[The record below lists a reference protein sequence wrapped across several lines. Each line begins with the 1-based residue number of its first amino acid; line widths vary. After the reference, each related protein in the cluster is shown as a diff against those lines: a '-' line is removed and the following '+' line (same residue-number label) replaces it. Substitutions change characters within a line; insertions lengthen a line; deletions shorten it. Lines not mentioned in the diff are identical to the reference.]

1 MVKLLDFGIAKL
13 IHPEPGQEGLTM
25 AGQRLGTSQA
35 MAPEQ
40 FRGGSI
46 GPSTDIYALGVLL
59 YQMLTGHYP
68 YQSEDRLEVE
78 RMHLEAPPPRPS
90 AEAPVPPAV
99 DAVVLR
105 CLEKEAERRFPDVA
119 SFRAALQE
127 AVFPSSG
134 ERVSTTGRSVRAF
147 ALHAEV
153 VLEEGAEDDAAYAA
167 VAEVLDALEQD
178 LRAAGFVLAVQTG
191 MALLGVRPLE
201 EPPRLEP
208 HALLVTA
215 RELHERAR
223 ARAAGSRVSVH
234 TCVHVGQVD
243 ARRGPDGIDITGGPL
258 ADIAGW
264 VVRDASGFGVT
275 PSAARACALSLA
287 S

>member
-1 MVKLLDFGIAKL
+1 
-13 IHPEPGQEGLTM
+13 
-25 AGQRLGTSQA
+25 
-35 MAPEQ
+35 
-40 FRGGSI
+40 
-46 GPSTDIYALGVLL
+46 
-59 YQMLTGHYP
+59 MLTGHYP
-68 YQSEDRLEVE
+68 YQSEDRMEVE

-90 AEAPVPPAV
+90 ASAPVPPAV

-105 CLEKEAERRFPDVA
+105 CLEKEAERRFQDVA
-119 SFRAALQE
+119 SFRAALRE
-127 AVFPSSG
+127 AVFPSAG
-134 ERVSTTGRSVRAF
+134 EQVSATGRSERAF

-153 VLEEGAEDDAAYAA
+153 VLAEGAEDDASYAA
-167 VAEVLDALEQD
+167 VAEVLDTLEQD

-191 MALLGVRPLE
+191 MALLGVRLIDDA
-201 EPPRLEP
+201 PRQEP
-208 HALLVTA
+208 HALLETA
-215 RELHERAR
+215 RQLHERAR
-223 ARAAGSRVSVH
+223 AHAAGTSVSVH

-275 PSAARACALSLA
+275 PSAARACAVPLA